1 MFTREEEAKMTDAEI
16 IDRIIKAVKEE
27 EELDKLIANAK
38 NVYRLN
44 PLK

>member
-1 MFTREEEAKMTDAEI
+1 MNTMDKDKMAQWNKTY
-16 IDRIIKAVKEE
+16 KE